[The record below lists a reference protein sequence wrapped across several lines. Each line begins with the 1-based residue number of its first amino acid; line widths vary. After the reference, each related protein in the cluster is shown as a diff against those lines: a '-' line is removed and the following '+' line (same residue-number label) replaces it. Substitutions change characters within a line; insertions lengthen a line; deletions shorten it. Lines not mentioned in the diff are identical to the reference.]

1 LENPLFPDCQSE
13 TSLRAFPRLV
23 RRRVRVTRNERGA
36 GKFKSVFILFCFV
49 ALIFVGFKTVPAYV
63 AEFQLDDKMQE
74 TARFAVVQRET
85 EDQIKDAIFKVI
97 QDLDIPAKRD
107 DIKVT
112 ATNQLVTIA
121 VDYRVPVDLLVF
133 QTDLHFS
140 PSSANKSLY

>member
-1 LENPLFPDCQSE
+1 MALFPK
-13 TSLRAFPRLV
+13 PRLYP
-23 RRRVRVTRNERGA
+23 RSLLAPPIAPRGRIGQRGA
-36 GKFKSVFILFCFV
+36 GRFKTVFILFIFV

-85 EDQIKDAIFKVI
+85 VEQIQDTIYKVI
-97 QDLDIPAKRD
+97 QDLEIPAKKE

-112 ATNQLVTIA
+112 ATNQLVTIS

-133 QTDLHFS
+133 QTDLHFT

>member
-13 TSLRAFPRLV
+13 TSLRLLPRV
-23 RRRVRVTRNERGA
+23 APSERGA

>member
-1 LENPLFPDCQSE
+1 M
-13 TSLRAFPRLV
+13 
-23 RRRVRVTRNERGA
+23 
-36 GKFKSVFILFCFV
+36 

-112 ATNQLVTIA
+112 STNQLVTIS